1 MLKDVTDLTFFNIQ
15 DSQCFFDVINN
26 CVEPVTLCLQTGQTK
41 DLRFNFLLQNFLTW
55 MDIYGDIPE
64 VKLQCTNAQDVEH
77 LIQFMI
83 ENRGAKTD

>member
-15 DSQCFFDVINN
+15 DSQFFFNVINN
-26 CVEPVTLCLQTGQTK
+26 CVEPVKLHLQTGENK

-55 MDIYGDIPE
+55 MDIHGHIPE

-83 ENRGAKTD
+83 ENSEAKTD

>member
-15 DSQCFFDVINN
+15 DYQCLFDVINN

-55 MDIYGDIPE
+55 MDIYDDIHE